1 MQLESRQNDTS
12 NIESWNRQTFAY
24 ERSYNEKSGTYTT
37 QTIGPS
43 KSEEVYEL
51 DFTPENVEKLYEKV
65 EDENVMFVLKE
76 LKTQE
81 AKEVKWSSVKDSLD
95 LFCDKNWDFLWKAE
109 YIPLPVRIEARQEAA
124 KGLIHGVSSDYS
136 MQSSP

>member
-1 MQLESRQNDTS
+1 M
-12 NIESWNRQTFAY
+12 
-24 ERSYNEKSGTYTT
+24 
-37 QTIGPS
+37 
-43 KSEEVYEL
+43 
-51 DFTPENVEKLYEKV
+51 

-109 YIPLPVRIEARQEAA
+109 YTPLPVRIEARQEAVA